1 MKRAKL
7 LPKRQRILERLGE
20 NLRLAR
26 LRRNLTMEQ
35 AAERANIGR
44 TTLWKL
50 ERGEANV
57 RLEALLLVLSI
68 YGLQDDMLLLG
79 QDDELGRKL
88 QDIELLK

>member
-1 MKRAKL
+1 MKKARL
-7 LPKRQRILERLGE
+7 LPKRKKLIEYLGE

-26 LRRNLTMEQ
+26 LRRGITMEM
-35 AAERANIGR
+35 AAERANISR

-57 RLEALLLVLSI
+57 RLESLVQVLSI
-68 YGLQDDMLLLG
+68 YGLQEDILLLG
-79 QDDELGRKL
+79 RDDELGRKL